1 MGNWKNNDFEIS
13 TELAS
18 IALLFEAKKVK
29 RMYDIAGLFPT
40 KISRLLGINSDR
52 YSVKLSN
59 PEKFSVFEILK
70 LAYILGLD
78 PNLILDVIQI
88 ETETLVSKKIKQK
101 STSA

>member
-1 MGNWKNNDFEIS
+1 
-13 TELAS
+13 
-18 IALLFEAKKVK
+18 
-29 RMYDIAGLFPT
+29 MYDIAGLFPT